1 MSHDVSVIGLYILDV
16 LGRPVDAIP
25 PGGQVDFI
33 DEIRLTVAGTAG
45 GTVVD
50 DSNTPSLTVI
60 ADQDGN
66 RGVLCV
72 DLSAATKD

>member
-1 MSHDVSVIGLYILDV
+1 MPNLWFGDADEQQTTGQRFHVEVYVAPEAAAQRIAAV
-16 LGRPVDAIP
+16 LA
-25 PGGQVDFI
+25 
-33 DEIRLTVAGTAG
+33 AG

-50 DSNTPSLTVI
+50 DSDAPALTVI

-72 DLSAATKD
+72 DASAVKQD